1 MKALFSILRFIFGH
15 PLNRG
20 RRIDAILRFFKW
32 QLGAALSGNRVV
44 VDWINDSKFIIK
56 KGETGLTGNLY
67 CGLMEFEDM
76 AFLLHYIKSSDEFYD
91 IGANVGAYTILASSV
106 RRCKSYAFEPLPET
120 YERLV
125 DQIKINRI
133 EELVSTKNF
142 GVGAKSEILEFTN
155 SLDCMNKVNLDPSN
169 KNVTKVPVITLDEV
183 FHPSNKSIVKI
194 DVEGFERFVIEGGK
208 EFFKNE
214 NVEALIVEL
223 NGSGSEFGVPDTELD
238 AVIRELGFIA
248 VSYNPFDRSLQKL
261 DGFNNDGNT
270 IYVKNLITSSE
281 RCKSSEKFLVHTAGD
296 IYL

>member
-1 MKALFSILRFIFGH
+1 MKGFFSILRFIFRH
-15 PLNRG
+15 PLSRG
-20 RRIDAILRFFKW
+20 RSTDAILHFFKW
-32 QLGAALSGNRVV
+32 QLGASLNRNRVI
-44 VDWINDSKFIIK
+44 VDWVNNSKFITQ

-76 AFLLHYIKSSDEFYD
+76 SFLLHFINSSDEFYD

-120 YERLV
+120 YDRLV

-169 KNVTKVPVITLDEV
+169 KNVTKVPVITLDET

-194 DVEGFERFVIEGGK
+194 DVEGFEKFVLEGGK
-208 EFFKNE
+208 DFFKNE
-214 NVEALIVEL
+214 NVQALIVEL
-223 NGSGSEFGVPDTELD
+223 NGSGSEFGVPDSELD
-238 AVIRELGFIA
+238 AVIREFGFFA
-248 VSYNPFDRSLQKL
+248 VSYNPFDRSLQKI
-261 DGFNNDGNT
+261 DGFNNVGNT
-270 IYVKNLITSSE
+270 IYVKNLITASE
-281 RCKSSEKFLVHTAGD
+281 RCQSSEKFIVHSAGD
-296 IYL
+296 ISL